1 MAFNSR
7 GFAPRQ
13 FQALFDVIFGSATV
27 DPGDMAAG
35 AETVTSVTVTGVA
48 LGDAVI
54 AFPGVDTITAG
65 AVYSCAV
72 TAANT
77 VKISWINAG
86 GDHINLASSTWRF
99 AILRPKGDFAKI

>member
-7 GFAPRQ
+7 GFGPRQ
-13 FQALFDVIFGSATV
+13 FQALVDVLFGSATV
-27 DPGDMAAG
+27 DPADMAAG
-35 AETVTSVTVTGVA
+35 AETTTSVTVTGVA

-54 AFPGVDTITAG
+54 AFPGVAIADAL
-65 AVYSCAV
+65 VWNVSV

-77 VKISWINAG
+77 VKIMFSNAT

-99 AILRPKGDFAKI
+99 LILRPKGDFAKI